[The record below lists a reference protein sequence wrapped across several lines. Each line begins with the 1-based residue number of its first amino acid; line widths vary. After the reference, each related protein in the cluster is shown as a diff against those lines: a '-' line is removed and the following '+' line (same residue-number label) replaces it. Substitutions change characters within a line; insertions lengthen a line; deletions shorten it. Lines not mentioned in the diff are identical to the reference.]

1 LQLLEAFMKW
11 VGTIGRLGTQLT
23 EADAE
28 EIVELQCAYLGD
40 YREGIP
46 IGNYCVND
54 ILQLAHA
61 DGSAVLAAR
70 SASTL
75 VGYCLV
81 SDVSEYHALVGA
93 SRHALP
99 RHTSARRYILQIATR
114 QGCQRQGVGTALLA
128 GAKQLGSTGLVTDVL
143 IAPVRNEVSLHFFER
158 NGFESIGELV
168 LPSYWTFG
176 ATQTRVFE
184 WVPQ

>member
-1 LQLLEAFMKW
+1 MKW
-11 VGTIGRLGTQLT
+11 VGTTGRLGAQLS
-23 EADAE
+23 EAGPA
-28 EIVELQCAYLGD
+28 EIVELQCRCLGD
-40 YREGIP
+40 HREGIL
-46 IGNYCVND
+46 ISNYSVND

-114 QGCQRQGVGTALLA
+114 RGYHRQGVGTALLA
-128 GAKQLGSTGLVTDVL
+128 AAKQLRSTGLVTDVL
-143 IAPVRNEVSLHFFER
+143 LAPVCNEVSLHFFER
-158 NGFESIGELV
+158 NGFESIGELE
-168 LPSYWTFG
+168 LPSYRTFG
-176 ATQTRVFE
+176 ATRTRVFE